1 MKKKSYGK
9 KLLAWVLALA
19 VSMTLVPVM
28 GQREVQAAKIMN
40 AWDGETTEVP
50 KTDENGTYQ
59 ISNGAELAWFAK
71 KVNDGASSINGELTD
86 KIYLGDG
93 TSQNKWLMI
102 GDTAEHA
109 YKGTFNGNG
118 YTVYFLDAEISEEN
132 PDVRYAG
139 LFGVIDGGTI
149 SNVKVSGEVHNN
161 YAAYKTEGKYEK
173 LYIGSGG
180 IAGYLKSGTI
190 SGCTN
195 YTETTM
201 AGEALRRNAGGIVGI
216 CSGTVRRCVNNGT
229 LSTKV
234 RFAQHNIGGIAG
246 MEVGPNAVIRYCE
259 NKEAVQGY
267 YSVGGIAG
275 GVYQGAAVQNCY
287 NKAKISG
294 VDTIGGIAGGVN
306 ESSVYADGT
315 VKECLIQNVYNQG
328 ELGGLVSYTGTIVGG
343 IVGKLGYADTKEE
356 ENPAQPVI
364 KNAYNIAVYT
374 NKTFEYRGAIIG
386 IFKSGKIGRVYALRA
401 DSSYNLDL
409 YSFKEDKTTEIIDET
424 GLYIEKTMKSQK
436 MITKLGS
443 AFIKAS
449 IFDAG
454 GGYPKLAFE
463 EQTTD
468 LKSKI
473 DSAIEELQGWQSE
486 ENKKKYG
493 TTYILIEQT
502 VENYLEKIDSVVTQD
517 DLDSVMKEAREA
529 LQKIKP
535 GSEVDSKLLEARN
548 NAILELAQYQE
559 ELLQG
564 SEKWSEEQIAEL
576 KQTEEQFEDE
586 IENALTI
593 ADVEALLKTAK
604 DRLNE
609 LSIEYTESAKLGE
622 IKASAIEELKN
633 YASDVTVDETWKN
646 KIETAK
652 ADGEKQIQSAKTS
665 KEVAS
670 ALVEA
675 KKQIDEILNTIPQ
688 EGAWDGKSTKE
699 PKFAEGYYQIS
710 NGAELAWFAQL
721 VNSGVTGAKANA
733 QLCDD
738 INHGNHNWTPIGS
751 SSKIPY
757 TGSFDGQDHVVR
769 GLRIE
774 SGDTYAGLF
783 GIVYGDEKQSIENL
797 TVKGSIECG
806 EKIAYA
812 GGIVAYMHGKNESQ
826 RNYIRNCH
834 SEVQIQVKNAKRHR
848 SAVGGIVGYADK
860 MWVNQCSNKGNVS
873 LESAGGIQ
881 FYAGGIIGDMANSVS
896 VRQSVN
902 RGSVEAEFCAGGL
915 VGRMSGSNGAVT
927 SNYNTGDVLANSYA
941 GGLIGVMT
949 GASGGSQISCCYNI
963 GDVNLNISGKCI
975 GALFGAMLDGTY
987 TNLTALK
994 NPANASLPLVG
1005 LLNGSASTGEYL
1017 EADKMKTESF
1027 LNALLAS
1034 GNHFIKDYMNTQDGF
1049 PILKWELN
1057 LEEFR
1062 AGAVKDLQTFVKAE
1076 EYTEENWV
1084 QVSALIAEGVEKL
1097 QSAKNMDEMNEIL
1110 TDSKQKI
1117 YEIETL
1123 KEAEQKQLESAIA
1136 SAIEELQNYADET
1149 AYREAEKIQLETYVS
1164 DGLKYLHQADSVEKV
1179 NQILADVK
1187 SRIDRLE
1194 TDEQKTQKENQEK
1207 ISAVEAY
1214 INQIGTVNLE
1224 SKTYINVARSAYD
1237 ELSEELKAKVSNYDV
1252 LESAEKEYARLLE
1265 ESEVDEADKKA
1276 ASAVDELINKL
1287 EPVTIDKKDAIL
1299 QARKAYDTLT
1309 KKQQSLVAHPEY
1321 LNRAEQTYDKLKA
1334 QEVSAEISA
1343 ILTGTITLNS
1353 KDAIYKA
1360 QQLYDALTDNQKKLV
1375 TNYKQLQN
1383 AKAMYQNLILAS
1395 PVIELIK
1402 NIGEVTLEKGGAIT
1416 RAIEAYNALT
1426 AEQQELVS
1434 NYSVLEEAY
1443 QNYSDLLAAHQVS
1456 TKISQIG
1463 VVTKES
1469 GSLLEQIRN
1478 AYNNL
1483 SDRQKSMVG
1492 NYSDLEKAESA
1503 YQGLNKSD
1511 ETSQIKNTAATGET
1525 ANSHAGAHESGYAKQ
1540 NGSSNATGSGNAA
1553 EKSGNAKNGEQ
1564 AQEKKT
1570 EETAKENQEAK
1581 TEQTGNADGEES
1593 SAENET
1599 ALLSGEEGDAGVS
1612 MQNGEENTA
1621 KSSVPTAQNYRVVKI
1636 LCAVLG
1642 VLVILVLAGIGFMV
1656 IGSKKRKKI
1665 LLKY

>member
-1 MKKKSYGK
+1 M
-9 KLLAWVLALA
+9 
-19 VSMTLVPVM
+19 
-28 GQREVQAAKIMN
+28 
-40 AWDGETTEVP
+40 
-50 KTDENGTYQ
+50 
-59 ISNGAELAWFAK
+59 
-71 KVNDGASSINGELTD
+71 
-86 KIYLGDG
+86 
-93 TSQNKWLMI
+93 
-102 GDTAEHA
+102 
-109 YKGTFNGNG
+109 
-118 YTVYFLDAEISEEN
+118 
-132 PDVRYAG
+132 
-139 LFGVIDGGTI
+139 
-149 SNVKVSGEVHNN
+149 
-161 YAAYKTEGKYEK
+161 
-173 LYIGSGG
+173 
-180 IAGYLKSGTI
+180 
-190 SGCTN
+190 
-195 YTETTM
+195 
-201 AGEALRRNAGGIVGI
+201 
-216 CSGTVRRCVNNGT
+216 
-229 LSTKV
+229 
-234 RFAQHNIGGIAG
+234 
-246 MEVGPNAVIRYCE
+246 
-259 NKEAVQGY
+259 
-267 YSVGGIAG
+267 
-275 GVYQGAAVQNCY
+275 
-287 NKAKISG
+287 
-294 VDTIGGIAGGVN
+294 
-306 ESSVYADGT
+306 
-315 VKECLIQNVYNQG
+315 
-328 ELGGLVSYTGTIVGG
+328 
-343 IVGKLGYADTKEE
+343 
-356 ENPAQPVI
+356 
-364 KNAYNIAVYT
+364 
-374 NKTFEYRGAIIG
+374 
-386 IFKSGKIGRVYALRA
+386 
-401 DSSYNLDL
+401 
-409 YSFKEDKTTEIIDET
+409 
-424 GLYIEKTMKSQK
+424 
-436 MITKLGS
+436 
-443 AFIKAS
+443 
-449 IFDAG
+449 
-454 GGYPKLAFE
+454 
-463 EQTTD
+463 
-468 LKSKI
+468 
-473 DSAIEELQGWQSE
+473 
-486 ENKKKYG
+486 
-493 TTYILIEQT
+493 
-502 VENYLEKIDSVVTQD
+502 
-517 DLDSVMKEAREA
+517 
-529 LQKIKP
+529 
-535 GSEVDSKLLEARN
+535 
-548 NAILELAQYQE
+548 
-559 ELLQG
+559 
-564 SEKWSEEQIAEL
+564 
-576 KQTEEQFEDE
+576 
-586 IENALTI
+586 
-593 ADVEALLKTAK
+593 
-604 DRLNE
+604 
-609 LSIEYTESAKLGE
+609 
-622 IKASAIEELKN
+622 
-633 YASDVTVDETWKN
+633 
-646 KIETAK
+646 
-652 ADGEKQIQSAKTS
+652 
-665 KEVAS
+665 
-670 ALVEA
+670 
-675 KKQIDEILNTIPQ
+675 
-688 EGAWDGKSTKE
+688 
-699 PKFAEGYYQIS
+699 
-710 NGAELAWFAQL
+710 
-721 VNSGVTGAKANA
+721 
-733 QLCDD
+733 
-738 INHGNHNWTPIGS
+738 
-751 SSKIPY
+751 
-757 TGSFDGQDHVVR
+757 R

-797 TVKGSIECG
+797 TVKGSIECS

-915 VGRMSGSNGAVT
+915 AGRMSGSNGAVT

-1017 EADKMKTESF
+1017 EADQMKTESF

-1034 GNHFIKDYMNTQDGF
+1034 GNHFIKDYMNAQDGF

-1057 LEEFR
+1057 IEEFR
-1062 AGAVKDLQTFVKAE
+1062 AGAVKDLQTFVTAE
-1076 EYTEENWV
+1076 EYTEENWAL
-1084 QVSALIAEGVEKL
+1084 VSALIAEGVEKL
-1097 QSAKNMDEMNEIL
+1097 QAAKSMDEMNEIL

-1164 DGLKYLHQADSVEKV
+1164 DGVKYLHQAASIEKV

-1265 ESEVDEADKKA
+1265 ESEADEADKKA

-1383 AKAMYQNLILAS
+1383 AKATYQNLILVS

-1478 AYNNL
+1478 AYNSL
-1483 SDRQKSMVG
+1483 SDRQKSMVE

-1511 ETSQIKNTAATGET
+1511 ETSQIKNTAAAGET
-1525 ANSHAGAHESGYAKQ
+1525 AANSHAGAHESGYAKQ

-1581 TEQTGNADGEES
+1581 AEEAENADGEET

-1621 KSSVPTAQNYRVVKI
+1621 KGSAPAAQNYRVVKI

>member
-1 MKKKSYGK
+1 M
-9 KLLAWVLALA
+9 
-19 VSMTLVPVM
+19 
-28 GQREVQAAKIMN
+28 
-40 AWDGETTEVP
+40 
-50 KTDENGTYQ
+50 
-59 ISNGAELAWFAK
+59 
-71 KVNDGASSINGELTD
+71 
-86 KIYLGDG
+86 
-93 TSQNKWLMI
+93 
-102 GDTAEHA
+102 
-109 YKGTFNGNG
+109 
-118 YTVYFLDAEISEEN
+118 
-132 PDVRYAG
+132 
-139 LFGVIDGGTI
+139 
-149 SNVKVSGEVHNN
+149 
-161 YAAYKTEGKYEK
+161 
-173 LYIGSGG
+173 
-180 IAGYLKSGTI
+180 
-190 SGCTN
+190 
-195 YTETTM
+195 
-201 AGEALRRNAGGIVGI
+201 
-216 CSGTVRRCVNNGT
+216 
-229 LSTKV
+229 
-234 RFAQHNIGGIAG
+234 
-246 MEVGPNAVIRYCE
+246 
-259 NKEAVQGY
+259 
-267 YSVGGIAG
+267 
-275 GVYQGAAVQNCY
+275 
-287 NKAKISG
+287 
-294 VDTIGGIAGGVN
+294 
-306 ESSVYADGT
+306 
-315 VKECLIQNVYNQG
+315 
-328 ELGGLVSYTGTIVGG
+328 
-343 IVGKLGYADTKEE
+343 
-356 ENPAQPVI
+356 
-364 KNAYNIAVYT
+364 
-374 NKTFEYRGAIIG
+374 
-386 IFKSGKIGRVYALRA
+386 
-401 DSSYNLDL
+401 
-409 YSFKEDKTTEIIDET
+409 
-424 GLYIEKTMKSQK
+424 
-436 MITKLGS
+436 
-443 AFIKAS
+443 
-449 IFDAG
+449 
-454 GGYPKLAFE
+454 
-463 EQTTD
+463 
-468 LKSKI
+468 
-473 DSAIEELQGWQSE
+473 
-486 ENKKKYG
+486 
-493 TTYILIEQT
+493 
-502 VENYLEKIDSVVTQD
+502 
-517 DLDSVMKEAREA
+517 
-529 LQKIKP
+529 
-535 GSEVDSKLLEARN
+535 
-548 NAILELAQYQE
+548 
-559 ELLQG
+559 
-564 SEKWSEEQIAEL
+564 
-576 KQTEEQFEDE
+576 
-586 IENALTI
+586 
-593 ADVEALLKTAK
+593 
-604 DRLNE
+604 
-609 LSIEYTESAKLGE
+609 
-622 IKASAIEELKN
+622 
-633 YASDVTVDETWKN
+633 
-646 KIETAK
+646 
-652 ADGEKQIQSAKTS
+652 
-665 KEVAS
+665 
-670 ALVEA
+670 
-675 KKQIDEILNTIPQ
+675 
-688 EGAWDGKSTKE
+688 
-699 PKFAEGYYQIS
+699 
-710 NGAELAWFAQL
+710 
-721 VNSGVTGAKANA
+721 TGAKANA
-733 QLCDD
+733 KLCED
-738 INHGNHNWTPIGS
+738 INLGNHNWTPIGS
-751 SSKIPY
+751 GSKIPY

-774 SGDTYAGLF
+774 SSDTYAGLF

-797 TVKGSIECG
+797 TVKGSIECS

-834 SEVQIQVKNAKRHR
+834 SEMQIQVKNAKRQH

-860 MWVNQCSNKGNVS
+860 MWVNQCSNKGSVS

-949 GASGGSQISCCYNI
+949 GASGGSQVACCYNI

-1034 GNHFIKDYMNTQDGF
+1034 GNHFIKDYMNAQDGF

-1062 AGAVKDLQTFVKAE
+1062 AGAVKDLQTFVTAE
-1076 EYTEENWV
+1076 EYTEENWA

-1097 QSAKNMDEMNEIL
+1097 QAAQSMDEMNEIL

-1164 DGLKYLHQADSVEKV
+1164 DGVKYLHQADSIEKV

-1194 TDEQKTQKENQEK
+1194 TDEQKTQKENQER

-1224 SKTYINVARSAYD
+1224 SKTYINLARSAYD
-1237 ELSEELKAKVSNYDV
+1237 ELSDELKAKVSNYDV

-1265 ESEVDEADKKA
+1265 ESEADEADKKA

-1343 ILTGTITLNS
+1343 ILTGTITLDS

-1375 TNYKQLQN
+1375 TNYKQLQD
-1383 AKAMYQNLILAS
+1383 AKATYQNLILAS

-1416 RAIEAYNALT
+1416 RAIEAYNALS

-1434 NYSVLEEAY
+1434 NYSVLEDAY
-1443 QNYSDLLAAHQVS
+1443 RNYSDLLAAHQVS

-1469 GSLLEQIRN
+1469 GSLLGQIRD

-1483 SDRQKSMVG
+1483 SDRQKSLVE

-1511 ETSQIKNTAATGET
+1511 ETNQIKNTAAAGET
-1525 ANSHAGAHESGYAKQ
+1525 AANSHAGAHESGYAKQ
-1540 NGSSNATGSGNAA
+1540 NGSSNATASGNAA
-1553 EKSGNAKNGEQ
+1553 EKSSASKTGEQ

-1570 EETAKENQEAK
+1570 EESATENQKAEA
-1581 TEQTGNADGEES
+1581 EEAENADGEA

-1599 ALLSGEEGDAGVS
+1599 ALLSGEAQDTGVS
-1612 MQNGEENTA
+1612 MQNSEEKTA
-1621 KSSVPTAQNYRVVKI
+1621 KSSAPAAQNYRVVKI
-1636 LCAVLG
+1636 LCVVLG
-1642 VLVILVLAGIGFMV
+1642 VLVILVLVGIGFLV

>member
-1 MKKKSYGK
+1 M
-9 KLLAWVLALA
+9 
-19 VSMTLVPVM
+19 
-28 GQREVQAAKIMN
+28 
-40 AWDGETTEVP
+40 
-50 KTDENGTYQ
+50 
-59 ISNGAELAWFAK
+59 
-71 KVNDGASSINGELTD
+71 
-86 KIYLGDG
+86 
-93 TSQNKWLMI
+93 
-102 GDTAEHA
+102 
-109 YKGTFNGNG
+109 
-118 YTVYFLDAEISEEN
+118 
-132 PDVRYAG
+132 
-139 LFGVIDGGTI
+139 
-149 SNVKVSGEVHNN
+149 
-161 YAAYKTEGKYEK
+161 
-173 LYIGSGG
+173 
-180 IAGYLKSGTI
+180 
-190 SGCTN
+190 
-195 YTETTM
+195 
-201 AGEALRRNAGGIVGI
+201 
-216 CSGTVRRCVNNGT
+216 
-229 LSTKV
+229 
-234 RFAQHNIGGIAG
+234 
-246 MEVGPNAVIRYCE
+246 
-259 NKEAVQGY
+259 
-267 YSVGGIAG
+267 
-275 GVYQGAAVQNCY
+275 
-287 NKAKISG
+287 
-294 VDTIGGIAGGVN
+294 
-306 ESSVYADGT
+306 
-315 VKECLIQNVYNQG
+315 
-328 ELGGLVSYTGTIVGG
+328 
-343 IVGKLGYADTKEE
+343 
-356 ENPAQPVI
+356 
-364 KNAYNIAVYT
+364 
-374 NKTFEYRGAIIG
+374 YR
-386 IFKSGKIGRVYALRA
+386 
-401 DSSYNLDL
+401 
-409 YSFKEDKTTEIIDET
+409 
-424 GLYIEKTMKSQK
+424 
-436 MITKLGS
+436 
-443 AFIKAS
+443 
-449 IFDAG
+449 
-454 GGYPKLAFE
+454 
-463 EQTTD
+463 
-468 LKSKI
+468 
-473 DSAIEELQGWQSE
+473 
-486 ENKKKYG
+486 
-493 TTYILIEQT
+493 
-502 VENYLEKIDSVVTQD
+502 
-517 DLDSVMKEAREA
+517 
-529 LQKIKP
+529 
-535 GSEVDSKLLEARN
+535 
-548 NAILELAQYQE
+548 
-559 ELLQG
+559 
-564 SEKWSEEQIAEL
+564 
-576 KQTEEQFEDE
+576 
-586 IENALTI
+586 
-593 ADVEALLKTAK
+593 
-604 DRLNE
+604 
-609 LSIEYTESAKLGE
+609 
-622 IKASAIEELKN
+622 
-633 YASDVTVDETWKN
+633 
-646 KIETAK
+646 
-652 ADGEKQIQSAKTS
+652 
-665 KEVAS
+665 
-670 ALVEA
+670 
-675 KKQIDEILNTIPQ
+675 
-688 EGAWDGKSTKE
+688 
-699 PKFAEGYYQIS
+699 
-710 NGAELAWFAQL
+710 
-721 VNSGVTGAKANA
+721 
-733 QLCDD
+733 
-738 INHGNHNWTPIGS
+738 
-751 SSKIPY
+751 
-757 TGSFDGQDHVVR
+757 
-769 GLRIE
+769 
-774 SGDTYAGLF
+774 
-783 GIVYGDEKQSIENL
+783 
-797 TVKGSIECG
+797 
-806 EKIAYA
+806 
-812 GGIVAYMHGKNESQ
+812 
-826 RNYIRNCH
+826 
-834 SEVQIQVKNAKRHR
+834 
-848 SAVGGIVGYADK
+848 
-860 MWVNQCSNKGNVS
+860 
-873 LESAGGIQ
+873 
-881 FYAGGIIGDMANSVS
+881 
-896 VRQSVN
+896 
-902 RGSVEAEFCAGGL
+902 
-915 VGRMSGSNGAVT
+915 
-927 SNYNTGDVLANSYA
+927 
-941 GGLIGVMT
+941 
-949 GASGGSQISCCYNI
+949 
-963 GDVNLNISGKCI
+963 
-975 GALFGAMLDGTY
+975 ALFGAMLDGTY

-1017 EADKMKTESF
+1017 EADQMKTESF

-1164 DGLKYLHQADSVEKV
+1164 DGVKYLHQADSVEKV

-1265 ESEVDEADKKA
+1265 ESEADEADKKA

-1383 AKAMYQNLILAS
+1383 AKATYQNLILVS

-1469 GSLLEQIRN
+1469 GSLLGQIRN
-1478 AYNNL
+1478 AYNSL
-1483 SDRQKSMVG
+1483 SDRQKSLVE

-1511 ETSQIKNTAATGET
+1511 ETSQIKNTAAAGET

-1540 NGSSNATGSGNAA
+1540 NGSSNATGLGNAA

-1621 KSSVPTAQNYRVVKI
+1621 KSSVPTAQNYRVVKV

>member
-1 MKKKSYGK
+1 M
-9 KLLAWVLALA
+9 
-19 VSMTLVPVM
+19 
-28 GQREVQAAKIMN
+28 
-40 AWDGETTEVP
+40 
-50 KTDENGTYQ
+50 
-59 ISNGAELAWFAK
+59 
-71 KVNDGASSINGELTD
+71 
-86 KIYLGDG
+86 
-93 TSQNKWLMI
+93 
-102 GDTAEHA
+102 
-109 YKGTFNGNG
+109 
-118 YTVYFLDAEISEEN
+118 
-132 PDVRYAG
+132 
-139 LFGVIDGGTI
+139 
-149 SNVKVSGEVHNN
+149 
-161 YAAYKTEGKYEK
+161 
-173 LYIGSGG
+173 
-180 IAGYLKSGTI
+180 
-190 SGCTN
+190 
-195 YTETTM
+195 
-201 AGEALRRNAGGIVGI
+201 
-216 CSGTVRRCVNNGT
+216 
-229 LSTKV
+229 
-234 RFAQHNIGGIAG
+234 
-246 MEVGPNAVIRYCE
+246 
-259 NKEAVQGY
+259 
-267 YSVGGIAG
+267 
-275 GVYQGAAVQNCY
+275 
-287 NKAKISG
+287 
-294 VDTIGGIAGGVN
+294 
-306 ESSVYADGT
+306 
-315 VKECLIQNVYNQG
+315 
-328 ELGGLVSYTGTIVGG
+328 
-343 IVGKLGYADTKEE
+343 
-356 ENPAQPVI
+356 
-364 KNAYNIAVYT
+364 
-374 NKTFEYRGAIIG
+374 
-386 IFKSGKIGRVYALRA
+386 
-401 DSSYNLDL
+401 
-409 YSFKEDKTTEIIDET
+409 
-424 GLYIEKTMKSQK
+424 
-436 MITKLGS
+436 
-443 AFIKAS
+443 
-449 IFDAG
+449 
-454 GGYPKLAFE
+454 
-463 EQTTD
+463 
-468 LKSKI
+468 
-473 DSAIEELQGWQSE
+473 
-486 ENKKKYG
+486 
-493 TTYILIEQT
+493 
-502 VENYLEKIDSVVTQD
+502 
-517 DLDSVMKEAREA
+517 
-529 LQKIKP
+529 
-535 GSEVDSKLLEARN
+535 
-548 NAILELAQYQE
+548 
-559 ELLQG
+559 
-564 SEKWSEEQIAEL
+564 
-576 KQTEEQFEDE
+576 
-586 IENALTI
+586 
-593 ADVEALLKTAK
+593 
-604 DRLNE
+604 
-609 LSIEYTESAKLGE
+609 
-622 IKASAIEELKN
+622 
-633 YASDVTVDETWKN
+633 
-646 KIETAK
+646 
-652 ADGEKQIQSAKTS
+652 
-665 KEVAS
+665 
-670 ALVEA
+670 
-675 KKQIDEILNTIPQ
+675 
-688 EGAWDGKSTKE
+688 
-699 PKFAEGYYQIS
+699 
-710 NGAELAWFAQL
+710 
-721 VNSGVTGAKANA
+721 
-733 QLCDD
+733 
-738 INHGNHNWTPIGS
+738 
-751 SSKIPY
+751 
-757 TGSFDGQDHVVR
+757 
-769 GLRIE
+769 
-774 SGDTYAGLF
+774 
-783 GIVYGDEKQSIENL
+783 
-797 TVKGSIECG
+797 
-806 EKIAYA
+806 
-812 GGIVAYMHGKNESQ
+812 
-826 RNYIRNCH
+826 
-834 SEVQIQVKNAKRHR
+834 KNAKRHR

-1017 EADKMKTESF
+1017 EANQMKTESF

-1062 AGAVKDLQTFVKAE
+1062 AGAVKDLQTFVTAE
-1076 EYTEENWV
+1076 EYTEENWA

-1097 QSAKNMDEMNEIL
+1097 QSAKSMDEMNEIL

-1164 DGLKYLHQADSVEKV
+1164 DGVKYLHQAASIEKV

-1265 ESEVDEADKKA
+1265 ESEADEADKKA

-1287 EPVTIDKKDAIL
+1287 EPVTIDKKDVIL
-1299 QARKAYDTLT
+1299 QARKAYDALT

-1469 GSLLEQIRN
+1469 GSLLGQIRN

-1483 SDRQKSMVG
+1483 SDRQKSLVE

-1511 ETSQIKNTAATGET
+1511 ETSQIKNTAAAGET

-1581 TEQTGNADGEES
+1581 TEEAENADGEET

-1621 KSSVPTAQNYRVVKI
+1621 KGSAPAAQNYRVVKI

>member
-1 MKKKSYGK
+1 M
-9 KLLAWVLALA
+9 
-19 VSMTLVPVM
+19 
-28 GQREVQAAKIMN
+28 
-40 AWDGETTEVP
+40 
-50 KTDENGTYQ
+50 
-59 ISNGAELAWFAK
+59 
-71 KVNDGASSINGELTD
+71 
-86 KIYLGDG
+86 
-93 TSQNKWLMI
+93 
-102 GDTAEHA
+102 
-109 YKGTFNGNG
+109 
-118 YTVYFLDAEISEEN
+118 
-132 PDVRYAG
+132 
-139 LFGVIDGGTI
+139 
-149 SNVKVSGEVHNN
+149 
-161 YAAYKTEGKYEK
+161 
-173 LYIGSGG
+173 
-180 IAGYLKSGTI
+180 
-190 SGCTN
+190 
-195 YTETTM
+195 
-201 AGEALRRNAGGIVGI
+201 
-216 CSGTVRRCVNNGT
+216 
-229 LSTKV
+229 
-234 RFAQHNIGGIAG
+234 
-246 MEVGPNAVIRYCE
+246 
-259 NKEAVQGY
+259 
-267 YSVGGIAG
+267 
-275 GVYQGAAVQNCY
+275 
-287 NKAKISG
+287 
-294 VDTIGGIAGGVN
+294 
-306 ESSVYADGT
+306 
-315 VKECLIQNVYNQG
+315 
-328 ELGGLVSYTGTIVGG
+328 
-343 IVGKLGYADTKEE
+343 
-356 ENPAQPVI
+356 
-364 KNAYNIAVYT
+364 
-374 NKTFEYRGAIIG
+374 
-386 IFKSGKIGRVYALRA
+386 
-401 DSSYNLDL
+401 
-409 YSFKEDKTTEIIDET
+409 
-424 GLYIEKTMKSQK
+424 
-436 MITKLGS
+436 
-443 AFIKAS
+443 
-449 IFDAG
+449 
-454 GGYPKLAFE
+454 
-463 EQTTD
+463 
-468 LKSKI
+468 
-473 DSAIEELQGWQSE
+473 
-486 ENKKKYG
+486 
-493 TTYILIEQT
+493 
-502 VENYLEKIDSVVTQD
+502 
-517 DLDSVMKEAREA
+517 
-529 LQKIKP
+529 
-535 GSEVDSKLLEARN
+535 
-548 NAILELAQYQE
+548 
-559 ELLQG
+559 
-564 SEKWSEEQIAEL
+564 
-576 KQTEEQFEDE
+576 
-586 IENALTI
+586 
-593 ADVEALLKTAK
+593 
-604 DRLNE
+604 
-609 LSIEYTESAKLGE
+609 
-622 IKASAIEELKN
+622 
-633 YASDVTVDETWKN
+633 
-646 KIETAK
+646 
-652 ADGEKQIQSAKTS
+652 
-665 KEVAS
+665 
-670 ALVEA
+670 
-675 KKQIDEILNTIPQ
+675 
-688 EGAWDGKSTKE
+688 
-699 PKFAEGYYQIS
+699 
-710 NGAELAWFAQL
+710 
-721 VNSGVTGAKANA
+721 TGAKANA
-733 QLCDD
+733 KLCED
-738 INHGNHNWTPIGS
+738 INLGNHNWTPIGS

-769 GLRIE
+769 GLRSE

-783 GIVYGDEKQSIENL
+783 GIVYGDEKKSIENL
-797 TVKGSIECG
+797 TVKGSIECS

-834 SEVQIQVKNAKRHR
+834 SEVQIQVKNAKRQR

-860 MWVNQCSNKGNVS
+860 MWVNQCSNKGSVS

-949 GASGGSQISCCYNI
+949 GASGGSQVSCCYNI

-1017 EADKMKTESF
+1017 EADQMKTESF

-1034 GNHFIKDYMNTQDGF
+1034 GNHFIKDYMNAQDGF

-1062 AGAVKDLQTFVKAE
+1062 AGAVKDLQTFVTAE
-1076 EYTEENWV
+1076 EYTEENWA

-1097 QSAKNMDEMNEIL
+1097 QAAQSMDEMNEIL
-1110 TDSKQKI
+1110 TESKQKI

-1136 SAIEELQNYADET
+1136 SAIEELKNYADET

-1164 DGLKYLHQADSVEKV
+1164 DGVKYLHQADSIEKV

-1194 TDEQKTQKENQEK
+1194 TDEQKTQKENQER

-1224 SKTYINVARSAYD
+1224 SKTYINLARSAYD
-1237 ELSEELKAKVSNYDV
+1237 ELSDELKAKVSNYDV

-1265 ESEVDEADKKA
+1265 ESEADEADKKA

-1383 AKAMYQNLILAS
+1383 AKTTYQNLILAS

-1416 RAIEAYNALT
+1416 RAIEAYNALS

-1469 GSLLEQIRN
+1469 GSLLGQIRN

-1483 SDRQKSMVG
+1483 SDRQKSLVE
-1492 NYSDLEKAESA
+1492 NYGDLEKAESA

-1511 ETSQIKNTAATGET
+1511 ETNQIKNTAAAGET
-1525 ANSHAGAHESGYAKQ
+1525 AANSHAGAHESGYAKQ
-1540 NGSSNATGSGNAA
+1540 NGSSNATASGNAA
-1553 EKSGNAKNGEQ
+1553 EKSSASKTGEQ

-1570 EETAKENQEAK
+1570 EESATENQKAEA
-1581 TEQTGNADGEES
+1581 EEAENADGEEP

-1599 ALLSGEEGDAGVS
+1599 ALLSGEAQDTGVS
-1612 MQNGEENTA
+1612 MQNSEEKTA
-1621 KSSVPTAQNYRVVKI
+1621 KSSAPAAQNYRVVKI
-1636 LCAVLG
+1636 LCVVLG
-1642 VLVILVLAGIGFMV
+1642 VLVILVLAGIGFLV

>member
-1 MKKKSYGK
+1 
-9 KLLAWVLALA
+9 
-19 VSMTLVPVM
+19 
-28 GQREVQAAKIMN
+28 
-40 AWDGETTEVP
+40 
-50 KTDENGTYQ
+50 
-59 ISNGAELAWFAK
+59 
-71 KVNDGASSINGELTD
+71 
-86 KIYLGDG
+86 
-93 TSQNKWLMI
+93 
-102 GDTAEHA
+102 
-109 YKGTFNGNG
+109 
-118 YTVYFLDAEISEEN
+118 
-132 PDVRYAG
+132 
-139 LFGVIDGGTI
+139 
-149 SNVKVSGEVHNN
+149 
-161 YAAYKTEGKYEK
+161 
-173 LYIGSGG
+173 
-180 IAGYLKSGTI
+180 
-190 SGCTN
+190 
-195 YTETTM
+195 
-201 AGEALRRNAGGIVGI
+201 
-216 CSGTVRRCVNNGT
+216 
-229 LSTKV
+229 
-234 RFAQHNIGGIAG
+234 
-246 MEVGPNAVIRYCE
+246 
-259 NKEAVQGY
+259 
-267 YSVGGIAG
+267 
-275 GVYQGAAVQNCY
+275 
-287 NKAKISG
+287 
-294 VDTIGGIAGGVN
+294 
-306 ESSVYADGT
+306 
-315 VKECLIQNVYNQG
+315 
-328 ELGGLVSYTGTIVGG
+328 
-343 IVGKLGYADTKEE
+343 
-356 ENPAQPVI
+356 
-364 KNAYNIAVYT
+364 
-374 NKTFEYRGAIIG
+374 
-386 IFKSGKIGRVYALRA
+386 
-401 DSSYNLDL
+401 
-409 YSFKEDKTTEIIDET
+409 
-424 GLYIEKTMKSQK
+424 
-436 MITKLGS
+436 
-443 AFIKAS
+443 
-449 IFDAG
+449 
-454 GGYPKLAFE
+454 
-463 EQTTD
+463 
-468 LKSKI
+468 
-473 DSAIEELQGWQSE
+473 
-486 ENKKKYG
+486 
-493 TTYILIEQT
+493 
-502 VENYLEKIDSVVTQD
+502 
-517 DLDSVMKEAREA
+517 
-529 LQKIKP
+529 
-535 GSEVDSKLLEARN
+535 
-548 NAILELAQYQE
+548 
-559 ELLQG
+559 
-564 SEKWSEEQIAEL
+564 
-576 KQTEEQFEDE
+576 
-586 IENALTI
+586 
-593 ADVEALLKTAK
+593 
-604 DRLNE
+604 
-609 LSIEYTESAKLGE
+609 
-622 IKASAIEELKN
+622 
-633 YASDVTVDETWKN
+633 
-646 KIETAK
+646 
-652 ADGEKQIQSAKTS
+652 
-665 KEVAS
+665 
-670 ALVEA
+670 
-675 KKQIDEILNTIPQ
+675 
-688 EGAWDGKSTKE
+688 
-699 PKFAEGYYQIS
+699 
-710 NGAELAWFAQL
+710 
-721 VNSGVTGAKANA
+721 
-733 QLCDD
+733 
-738 INHGNHNWTPIGS
+738 
-751 SSKIPY
+751 
-757 TGSFDGQDHVVR
+757 
-769 GLRIE
+769 
-774 SGDTYAGLF
+774 
-783 GIVYGDEKQSIENL
+783 
-797 TVKGSIECG
+797 
-806 EKIAYA
+806 
-812 GGIVAYMHGKNESQ
+812 
-826 RNYIRNCH
+826 
-834 SEVQIQVKNAKRHR
+834 
-848 SAVGGIVGYADK
+848 

-1097 QSAKNMDEMNEIL
+1097 QSAKSMDEMNEIL

-1164 DGLKYLHQADSVEKV
+1164 DGVKYLHQADSVEKV

-1224 SKTYINVARSAYD
+1224 SKTYINLARSAYD
-1237 ELSEELKAKVSNYDV
+1237 ELSDELKAKVSNYDV

-1478 AYNNL
+1478 AYNSL
-1483 SDRQKSMVG
+1483 SDRQKSLVE

-1511 ETSQIKNTAATGET
+1511 ETSQIKNTAAAGET

-1564 AQEKKT
+1564 AQEKKI

-1581 TEQTGNADGEES
+1581 AEEAENADGEET

-1621 KSSVPTAQNYRVVKI
+1621 KGSAPVAQNYRVVKI